1 MVQKGAKLNPEQ
13 LEKLAKARELARAA
27 IQEKKALNAG
37 LNTKGKQLKKELVN
51 NFLKEIHTPKESIVE
66 PEEKIEELE
75 PLEAKPKKAEKEPVP
90 PIEKIPKKKAP
101 KVPVSSDSESEEEVE
116 VVKVRKSK
124 KKPKKK
130 VIYLEESESEEEIE
144 YRRRPR
150 AASTRQAPIK
160 EQSPERVPVRPN
172 YGNHLV
178 HLMKTGYRF

>member
-13 LEKLAKARELARAA
+13 LEKLARARELARAA

-51 NFLKEIHTPKESIVE
+51 NFLKEMHAPKESVVE

-90 PIEKIPKKKAP
+90 VSEKIPKKKAP
-101 KVPVSSDSESEEEVE
+101 KVESSSDSESEEEVE
-116 VVKVRKSK
+116 VVKVKKISK

-144 YRRRPR
+144 YRRRP
-150 AASTRQAPIK
+150 SRQAPRQIPR
-160 EQSPERVPVRPN
+160 EESPERMPVRTG
-172 YGNHLV
+172 YGNHLIN
-178 HLMKTGYRF
+178 LMKTGYKF

>member
-101 KVPVSSDSESEEEVE
+101 KVESSSDSESEEEVE

-124 KKPKKK
+124 KKPKNK
-130 VIYLEESESEEEIE
+130 VVYIEESESEEEIE
-144 YRRRPR
+144 YRRRP
-150 AASTRQAPIK
+150 SRQSPK
-160 EQSPERVPVRPN
+160 REQSPERVPVRPN

>member
-1 MVQKGAKLNPEQ
+1 MVQKGAKLTPEQ
-13 LEKLAKARELARAA
+13 LEKLSKARELARIA

-51 NFLKEIHTPKESIVE
+51 NFLKEIHAPKESIVE

-75 PLEAKPKKAEKEPVP
+75 PLEAKPKKVGKEPLP
-90 PIEKIPKKKAP
+90 SSEGPKEKIPKKKAP
-101 KVPVSSDSESEEEVE
+101 QPSVSSDTDSEPEVE

-130 VIYLEESESEEEIE
+130 IIYLESSDSEPEIE

-150 AASTRQAPIK
+150 SSVVR
-160 EQSPERVPVRPN
+160 EQSPERMPVKPN
-172 YGNHLV
+172 YANHLV
-178 HLMKTGYRF
+178 NLMKTGYRF